1 MVDITKYTR
10 KHISHGG
17 RIHSYYGHYK
27 FTREHGLYDAK
38 KGYTSISKILN
49 AMKFSYC
56 PYNKKIIKFGLHPI
70 KKLLEISPAKISG
83 GDCNIRKNCSFL
95 SENNFQCLFL
105 HNF

>member
-27 FTREHGLYDAK
+27 LTREHGLYDAK

-56 PYNKKIIKFGLHPI
+56 PYNNIYIYIYKVWLASNKKII
-70 KKLLEISPAKISG
+70 
-83 GDCNIRKNCSFL
+83 
-95 SENNFQCLFL
+95 
-105 HNF
+105 